1 MPTMQRIGSDLMTLV
16 SRDRAPE
23 HARYDFILNGYRK
36 TMPWPRALGSLFKMH
51 NETFNVWTHRIGL
64 VWCVNKLA
72 QTLTTVPCGARATA
86 AIAVF
91 LASACCCFACSA
103 TYHLIGTALPP
114 GASAAMLKI
123 DIVGIVTLIAGS
135 WAPGLEF
142 TIGRRAPLNA
152 IAYLTTSAAFMVAAL
167 RVRVRDDDRVSMR
180 VVCLVLSVCAGALP
194 LGHWCAVASAAELR
208 AQLPGFIGMFFFY
221 GFGALLFVLQFPERW
236 FPDKF
241 DLWLSSHQLWHVC
254 VLAAVVSWSSFCEGY
269 VLESCA

>member
-1 MPTMQRIGSDLMTLV
+1 MVVVAVDEHERHG
-16 SRDRAPE
+16 RAPALQLQRLVRLRATAHRRPPGE
-23 HARYDFILNGYRK
+23 RRERAAGVCARRGSRA
-36 TMPWPRALGSLFKMH
+36 ALGSLFKMH
-51 NETFNVWTHRIGL
+51 NETFNVWTHLIGL

-194 LGHWCAVASAAELR
+194 LEYHVRRSSSVGSSFDASAAS
-208 AQLPGFIGMFFFY
+208 FI
-221 GFGALLFVLQFPERW
+221 
-236 FPDKF
+236 
-241 DLWLSSHQLWHVC
+241 
-254 VLAAVVSWSSFCEGY
+254 
-269 VLESCA
+269 